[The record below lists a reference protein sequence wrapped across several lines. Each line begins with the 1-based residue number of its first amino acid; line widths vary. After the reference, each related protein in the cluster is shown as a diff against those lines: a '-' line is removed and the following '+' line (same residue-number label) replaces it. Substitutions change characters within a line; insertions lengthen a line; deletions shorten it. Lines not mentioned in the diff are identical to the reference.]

1 MPGPCKK
8 VTDNVFRLSRTLS
21 EDFDMNNDGKVTKK
35 EVNKYLLKNMA
46 MLKMIMG
53 DQPAKLKKITK
64 SLKAAATDMFV
75 KADKDKSKDLNREE
89 SVPCRPPAR
98 ARARARPRPLFDLST
113 RTPLPPLPSG
123 PLP

>member
-1 MPGPCKK
+1 
-8 VTDNVFRLSRTLS
+8 
-21 EDFDMNNDGKVTKK
+21 MNNDGKVTKK

-98 ARARARPRPLFDLST
+98 ARARARVRPRPLFDLST